1 MQFKFFNFKHSQL
14 RHLLKSFTWRFIAS
28 IDTFLLSYILSSD
41 FKISISISSVEL
53 ITKLILYYL
62 HERFWFNSNLANSK
76 IRHLVKP
83 FTWRAIGTLDTLI
96 ISSLLF
102 DDFFMGA
109 QLASFET
116 LTKLVLYY
124 LHDKLWYKLKF
135 GLDEKK

>member
-1 MQFKFFNFKHSQL
+1 M
-14 RHLLKSFTWRFIAS
+14 
-28 IDTFLLSYILSSD
+28 
-41 FKISISISSVEL
+41 

-62 HERFWFNSNLANSK
+62 HERFWFNSNLTNSK

-109 QLASFET
+109 QLASLET

-124 LHDKLWYKLKF
+124 LHDKIWYKLKF

>member
-1 MQFKFFNFKHSQL
+1 MKSRL
-14 RHLLKSFTWRFIAS
+14 RHILKSFTWRFIAS
-28 IDTFLLSYILSSD
+28 LDTFFLSYLISSN
-41 FKISISISSVEL
+41 FTISISISSIEV

-62 HERFWFNSNLANSK
+62 HERFWFNSNLTNSK

-109 QLASFET
+109 QLASLET

-124 LHDKLWYKLKF
+124 LHDKIWYKLKF